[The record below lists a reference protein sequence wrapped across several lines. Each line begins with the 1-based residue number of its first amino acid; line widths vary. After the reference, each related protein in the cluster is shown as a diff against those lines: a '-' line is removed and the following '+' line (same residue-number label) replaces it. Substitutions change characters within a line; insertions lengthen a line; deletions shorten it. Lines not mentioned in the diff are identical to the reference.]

1 MGRIPLAL
9 SIVLL
14 FVLHSFSASITTLVQ
29 HTEANSQ
36 TDTILFNQSGFYED
50 GVYTTTDGEIHVNRP
65 HISWT
70 FPEFSK
76 KILELSRIF

>member
-14 FVLHSFSASITTLVQ
+14 FVLHSFSASINTLVQ

-36 TDTILFNQSGFYED
+36 TDTTLFNQSGFYED

-70 FPEFSK
+70 FPNQG
-76 KILELSRIF
+76 LSLIHI